1 MTRNTLP
8 AFVMST
14 ITCAS
19 VPAFAALDA
28 AHCAAL
34 KDSAIA
40 DTRIERAE
48 WSDGNIAADDMAAFT
63 GGSVRAQKAGA
74 HCLVEGEHGAR
85 TGADGKHY
93 GTRFQLR
100 LPSDWN
106 HRFLFQGGGGVD
118 GFIAPAVGNAPW
130 QQTSATPAL
139 IRGYAV
145 VSMDGG
151 HPTPTP
157 DFGADQQARL
167 DFAYQSIGKI
177 TTVAKALIQ
186 AAYQRAPAHNYFMGC
201 SNGGREALIA
211 AQRYPLEYDGV
222 IAGNPGFRLSRAA
235 IAEVWDTR
243 QLMNIAPKN
252 GKGEKI
258 LANALTQQDLDTVS
272 AAVLA
277 QCDAKDGLKDGIIN
291 AWENCDYDPAGLDLP
306 QEKIAALKAIFEGA
320 KNSHGEPIY
329 SGWYYD
335 SGINQPNWRAWKLG
349 TAQDGK
355 PNANNIILGSGSL
368 TQYFMTPYNP
378 GFDLEHFDFDRDPAK
393 TYQTGALNDAIST
406 DLSTY
411 RAGGGKLLVITGV
424 SDPVFSA
431 KDQRDW
437 FAQLQQDTAGT
448 DSFARLYMVPG
459 MTHCAGGNA
468 HSDFEPLSA
477 LEQWHDHSTAPEQLT
492 ATHAN
497 GKQMPLCAWP
507 KIAIYTGGDES
518 KAASYQCR

>member
-1 MTRNTLP
+1 MENIANKT
-8 AFVMST
+8 VI
-14 ITCAS
+14 ITGAS
-19 VPAFAALDA
+19 SGLGAETARYLVKNGAHVILGARRLDRLQQLADELGISHDHCVQTDVADLAQVQALAQRALD
-28 AHCAAL
+28 L
-34 KDSAIA
+34 YG
-40 DTRIERAE
+40 RIDVLLNNAGVMPLSLLEEQKVDE
-48 WSDGNIAADDMAAFT
+48 WN
-63 GGSVRAQKAGA
+63 
-74 HCLVEGEHGAR
+74 
-85 TGADGKHY
+85 
-93 GTRFQLR
+93 
-100 LPSDWN
+100 
-106 HRFLFQGGGGVD
+106 
-118 GFIAPAVGNAPW
+118 
-130 QQTSATPAL
+130 QTIDIN
-139 IRGYAV
+139 IRGV
-145 VSMDGG
+145 LHG
-151 HPTPTP
+151 
-157 DFGADQQARL
+157 
-167 DFAYQSIGKI
+167 I
-177 TTVAKALIQ
+177 
-186 AAYQRAPAHNYFMGC
+186 
-201 SNGGREALIA
+201 
-211 AQRYPLEYDGV
+211 
-222 IAGNPGFRLSRAA
+222 
-235 IAEVWDTR
+235 
-243 QLMNIAPKN
+243 
-252 GKGEKI
+252 
-258 LANALTQQDLDTVS
+258 

-329 SGWYYD
+329 RGWYYD

-459 MTHCAGGNA
+459 MTHCGGGNA
-468 HSDFEPLSA
+468 YSDFDPLTA
-477 LEQWHDHSTAPEQLT
+477 LEQWHDHNTAPEQLT

-507 KIAIYTGGDES
+507 KIATYTGGDES

>member
-8 AFVMST
+8 ALVMST

-19 VPAFAALDA
+19 APAFAALDA

-118 GFIAPAVGNAPW
+118 GFIAPAVENAPW

-272 AAVLA
+272 AAVLT

-291 AWENCDYDPAGLDLP
+291 AWEN
-306 QEKIAALKAIFEGA
+306 
-320 KNSHGEPIY
+320 
-329 SGWYYD
+329 
-335 SGINQPNWRAWKLG
+335 
-349 TAQDGK
+349 
-355 PNANNIILGSGSL
+355 
-368 TQYFMTPYNP
+368 
-378 GFDLEHFDFDRDPAK
+378 
-393 TYQTGALNDAIST
+393 
-406 DLSTY
+406 
-411 RAGGGKLLVITGV
+411 
-424 SDPVFSA
+424 
-431 KDQRDW
+431 
-437 FAQLQQDTAGT
+437 
-448 DSFARLYMVPG
+448 
-459 MTHCAGGNA
+459 
-468 HSDFEPLSA
+468 
-477 LEQWHDHSTAPEQLT
+477 
-492 ATHAN
+492 
-497 GKQMPLCAWP
+497 
-507 KIAIYTGGDES
+507 
-518 KAASYQCR
+518 